1 MEEEE
6 DEAFRFDSLHSA
18 YFKVR
23 VISQEF
29 LMILSSRSK
38 VASEVDDDMFDNWD
52 KDGFGDYD
60 GYFGE
65 DEGPKV
71 MFSKYHRYTF
81 V

>member
-1 MEEEE
+1 M
-6 DEAFRFDSLHSA
+6 
-18 YFKVR
+18 
-23 VISQEF
+23 
-29 LMILSSRSK
+29 
-38 VASEVDDDMFDNWD
+38 ASEVDDDMFDNWD